1 MKVLIVDD
9 HAVVRQGVHRL
20 LSALPNATVFE
31 AATAH
36 EALTLARKE
45 SPDVIVLDINL
56 EGASGLEL
64 LRRLRIENSAVRV
77 LMFSMHA
84 EPIYASRALTAG
96 AFGYVCKSAGAEEL
110 TKAVLRVAEGERY
123 LDTTMAGELAMSSVR
138 STEDPLRNLSN
149 REIEILRMLGEGKSL
164 QGIADAIGIAY
175 KTVANSC
182 GRIKEKLD
190 LPRTS
195 DLIRFSIENRR
206 N

>member
-1 MKVLIVDD
+1 MKILVVDD
-9 HAVVRQGVHRL
+9 HAVVRQGVQRL
-20 LSALPNATVFE
+20 LSSIPNAVVLE

-36 EALTLARKE
+36 EALAIARKE
-45 SPDVIVLDINL
+45 IPDVVVLDINL
-56 EGASGLEL
+56 EAASGLEL
-64 LRRLRIENSAVRV
+64 LRRILIESPNMRV

-84 EPIYASRALTAG
+84 EPIYANRALKAG
-96 AFGYVCKSAGAEEL
+96 AYGYVSKSVGAEEL
-110 TKAVLRVAEGERY
+110 TTAVLRVAEGERY
-123 LDTTMAGELAMSSVR
+123 LDSAMAGDMVMSSMR
-138 STEDPLRNLSN
+138 TDDPMRKLTN

>member
-1 MKVLIVDD
+1 MRVLIVDD

-20 LSALPNATVFE
+20 LTSIPDTVIFE

-36 EALTLARKE
+36 EALAIVRRE
-45 SPDVIVLDINL
+45 APDVVVLDINL

-64 LRRLRIENSAVRV
+64 LRRIKIERTAARV

-84 EPIYASRALTAG
+84 EPIYASRALKAG
-96 AFGYVCKSAGAEEL
+96 ASGYVCKSAGSNDL
-110 TKAVLRVAEGERY
+110 VTAVLKVAAGGTY
-123 LDTTMAGELAMSSVR
+123 LDSTMASELVLNSVG
-138 STEDPLRNLSN
+138 TEDPLRKLTN

>member
-1 MKVLIVDD
+1 MKILVVDD
-9 HAVVRQGVHRL
+9 HAVVRQGVQRL
-20 LSALPNATVFE
+20 LSSIPNAVVLE

-36 EALTLARKE
+36 EAMAIARKE
-45 SPDVIVLDINL
+45 IPDVVVLDINL
-56 EGASGLEL
+56 EAASGLEL
-64 LRRLRIENSAVRV
+64 LRRILIESPNMRV

-84 EPIYASRALTAG
+84 EPIYANRALKAG
-96 AFGYVCKSAGAEEL
+96 AYGYVSKSVGAEEL
-110 TKAVLRVAEGERY
+110 TTAVLRVAEGERY
-123 LDTTMAGELAMSSVR
+123 LDSAMAGDMVMSSMR
-138 STEDPLRNLSN
+138 TDDPMRKLTN

>member
-20 LSALPNATVFE
+20 LASIPNAVMFE

-36 EALTLARKE
+36 EALTVVRREA
-45 SPDVIVLDINL
+45 PDVVVLDINL

-64 LRRLRIENSAVRV
+64 LRRIKIERAASRV
-77 LMFSMHA
+77 LMFSMHS
-84 EPIYASRALTAG
+84 EPIYASRAIKAG
-96 AFGYVCKSAGAEEL
+96 ASGYVCKSASSNDL
-110 TKAVLRVAEGERY
+110 VTAVVKIAAGETY
-123 LDTTMAGELAMSSVR
+123 LDSTMAGEMVLNSVR
-138 STEDPLRNLSN
+138 AEDPLRKLTN

-164 QGIADAIGIAY
+164 QDIADAIGIAY

>member
-1 MKVLIVDD
+1 MKILVVDD
-9 HAVVRQGVHRL
+9 HAIVRQGVQRL
-20 LSALPNATVFE
+20 LSTLPNAVVYE
-31 AATAH
+31 AATSH
-36 EALTLARKE
+36 EALACARNQH
-45 SPDVIVLDINL
+45 PDVVVLDINL

-64 LRRLRIENSAVRV
+64 LRRLRIENSSVRV
-77 LMFSMHA
+77 LMFSMHSEA
-84 EPIYASRALTAG
+84 IYANRALQAG
-96 AFGYVCKSAGAEEL
+96 AYGYVCKSAGADEL
-110 TKAVLRVAEGERY
+110 TTGVLRVFQGERY
-123 LDTTMAGELAMSSVR
+123 LDTTLAGELAMSAVR
-138 STEDPLRNLSN
+138 AEDPMRNLTN

>member
-9 HAVVRQGVHRL
+9 HAVVRQGVQRL
-20 LSALPNATVFE
+20 LSAIPNTVVIE

-36 EALTLARKE
+36 EALALARKE
-45 SPDVIVLDINL
+45 VPDVVVLDINL

-64 LRRLRIENSAVRV
+64 LRRIRIESPAIRV

-84 EPIYASRALTAG
+84 EPIYANRALKAG
-96 AFGYVCKSAGAEEL
+96 AYGYVCKSAASEEL
-110 TKAVLRVAEGERY
+110 TTAVLRVAEGERY
-123 LDTTMAGELAMSSVR
+123 LDSTMAGELVMSSVR
-138 STEDPLRNLSN
+138 AEDPLRKLTN

-206 N
+206 S

>member
-9 HAVVRQGVHRL
+9 HAVVRQGVQRL
-20 LSALPNATVFE
+20 LSALPNTVVLE

-36 EALTLARKE
+36 EALSLARKE
-45 SPDVIVLDINL
+45 SPDVVILDINL

-64 LRRLRIENSAVRV
+64 LRRLRIESPTLRI

-84 EPIYASRALTAG
+84 EAIYANRALKAG
-96 AFGYVCKSAGAEEL
+96 AYGYVCKSAGSEEL
-110 TKAVLRVAEGERY
+110 LTAVQRVSEGQRY
-123 LDTTMAGELAMSSVR
+123 LDSSMAGGLVLRSVR
-138 STEDPLRNLSN
+138 REGPPRKAPK
-149 REIEILRMLGEGKSL
+149 REIEILRMLGGGKSL
-164 QGIADAIGIAY
+164 QGIAEAIGIAY

>member
-1 MKVLIVDD
+1 MKILIVDD
-9 HAVVRQGVHRL
+9 HAIVRQGVQRL
-20 LSALPNATVFE
+20 LAGIQSATIFE

-36 EALTLARKE
+36 EALAIARKE
-45 SPDVIVLDINL
+45 IPDIVILDINL

-64 LRRLRIENSAVRV
+64 LRRLRIENPGVRV
-77 LMFSMHA
+77 LMFSMHG
-84 EPIYASRALTAG
+84 EPIYANRALKAG
-96 AFGYVCKSAGAEEL
+96 AYGYVCKSAGADEL
-110 TKAVLRVAEGERY
+110 TTAVLRVAEGERY
-123 LDTTMAGELAMSSVR
+123 LDSTMAGELVMSSVR
-138 STEDPLRNLSN
+138 AEDPLRKLTN

>member
-1 MKVLIVDD
+1 MKILVVDD
-9 HAVVRQGVHRL
+9 HAVVRQGVQRL
-20 LSALPNATVFE
+20 LSSIPNAVVLE

-36 EALTLARKE
+36 EALAIARKE
-45 SPDVIVLDINL
+45 IPDVVVLDINL
-56 EGASGLEL
+56 EAASGLEL
-64 LRRLRIENSAVRV
+64 LRRILIESPSMRV

-84 EPIYASRALTAG
+84 EPIYANRALKAG
-96 AFGYVCKSAGAEEL
+96 AYGYVSKSVGAEEL
-110 TKAVLRVAEGERY
+110 TTAVLRVAEGERY
-123 LDTTMAGELAMSSVR
+123 LDSAMAGDMVMSSMR
-138 STEDPLRNLSN
+138 TDDPMRKLTN

>member
-9 HAVVRQGVHRL
+9 HAVVRQGVQRL
-20 LSALPNATVFE
+20 LSAIPDSVVLE

-36 EALTLARKE
+36 EALALARKE
-45 SPDVIVLDINL
+45 IPDVVILDINL

-64 LRRLRIENSAVRV
+64 LRRLRIENPALRI
-77 LMFSMHA
+77 LMFSMHTEA
-84 EPIYASRALTAG
+84 IYASRALKAG
-96 AFGYVCKSAGAEEL
+96 AYGYVCKSVGSEEL
-110 TKAVLRVAEGERY
+110 VTAVQRVAEGQRY
-123 LDTTMAGELAMSSVR
+123 LDSSMAGELVMSSVR
-138 STEDPLRNLSN
+138 SDDPLGKLTN
-149 REIEILRMLGEGKSL
+149 REIEILRLLGEGKSL
-164 QGIADAIGIAY
+164 QGIAEAIGIAY
-175 KTVANSC
+175 KTVANTC

>member
-1 MKVLIVDD
+1 MKILIVDD
-9 HAVVRQGVHRL
+9 HAVVRQGIQRL
-20 LSALPNATVFE
+20 LSSLPNASVFE

-36 EALTLARKE
+36 EALAVARKE
-45 SPDVIVLDINL
+45 RPDVIILDINL

-64 LRRLRIENSAVRV
+64 LRRLRIEMPAVRV

-84 EPIYASRALTAG
+84 EPIYANRALKAG
-96 AFGYVCKSAGAEEL
+96 AYGYVCKSASAEEL
-110 TKAVLRVAEGERY
+110 TKAVLRVLEGERY
-123 LDTTMAGELAMSSVR
+123 LDSTLAGELVMNSVR
-138 STEDPLRNLSN
+138 AEDPMRNLTN

>member
-1 MKVLIVDD
+1 MKILVVDD
-9 HAVVRQGVHRL
+9 HAIVREGVQRL
-20 LSALPNATVFE
+20 LTSIPNAVVIE

-36 EALTLARKE
+36 EALNLARKE
-45 SPDVIVLDINL
+45 APDVLVLDINL

-64 LRRLRIENSAVRV
+64 LRRLRIESPNVRV

-84 EPIYASRALTAG
+84 EPIYANRALKAG
-96 AFGYVCKSAGAEEL
+96 AYGYVCKSADASEL
-110 TKAVLRVAEGERY
+110 TTAVVRVAEGERY
-123 LDTTMAGELAMSSVR
+123 LDSTIAGELVMSSVR
-138 STEDPLRNLSN
+138 AEDPLRKLTN

-190 LPRTS
+190 LARTS

>member
-9 HAVVRQGVHRL
+9 HAVVRQGVQRL
-20 LSALPNATVFE
+20 LSAIPNTAVFE

-45 SPDVIVLDINL
+45 NPDVMVLDINL

-64 LRRLRIENSAVRV
+64 LRRIRIETPAVRV

-84 EPIYASRALTAG
+84 EPIYANRALKAG
-96 AFGYVCKSAGAEEL
+96 AYGYVCKSAGADEL
-110 TKAVLRVAEGERY
+110 TTAVMRVAEGERY
-123 LDTTMAGELAMSSVR
+123 LDSTMAGELVMSSVR
-138 STEDPLRNLSN
+138 AEDPLRNLSN

>member
-1 MKVLIVDD
+1 MKILIVDD
-9 HAVVRQGVHRL
+9 HAVVREGVRRL
-20 LSALPNATVFE
+20 LSTIPNTEVFE

-36 EALTLARKE
+36 EALSLARKE
-45 SPDVIVLDINL
+45 APDVLILDINL

-64 LRRLRIENSAVRV
+64 LRRLRIESPNVRV
-77 LMFSMHA
+77 LMFSMHS
-84 EPIYASRALTAG
+84 EPIYANRALKAG
-96 AFGYVCKSAGAEEL
+96 AYGYVCKSADASEL
-110 TKAVLRVAEGERY
+110 TTGVLRVADGERY
-123 LDTTMAGELAMSSVR
+123 LDSTIAGELVMSSVR
-138 STEDPLRNLSN
+138 AEDPMRKLTN

>member
-20 LSALPNATVFE
+20 LSSIPDMTIFE

-36 EALTLARKE
+36 EALTVVRRE
-45 SPDVIVLDINL
+45 GPDVVVLDINL

-64 LRRLRIENSAVRV
+64 LRRIKIERAASRV
-77 LMFSMHA
+77 LMFSMHS
-84 EPIYASRALTAG
+84 EPIYASRAIKAG
-96 AFGYVCKSAGAEEL
+96 ASGYVCKSASSNDL
-110 TKAVLRVAEGERY
+110 VTAVVKIAAGETY
-123 LDTTMAGELAMSSVR
+123 LDSAMAGELVLNSVR
-138 STEDPLRNLSN
+138 SEDPLRKLTN

-164 QGIADAIGIAY
+164 QDIADAIGIAY

>member
-20 LSALPNATVFE
+20 LATIPNAAVFE

-36 EALTLARKE
+36 EALSTVRRE
-45 SPDVIVLDINL
+45 MPDVVVLDINL

-64 LRRLRIENSAVRV
+64 LRRIKLESSASRV
-77 LMFSMHA
+77 LMFSMHS
-84 EPIYASRALTAG
+84 EPMYASRAIKAG
-96 AFGYVCKSAGAEEL
+96 ASGYVCKSASSNDL
-110 TKAVLRVAEGERY
+110 VTAVLKVAAGETY
-123 LDTTMAGELAMSSVR
+123 LDSAMAGELVLNSVR
-138 STEDPLRNLSN
+138 AEDPLRKLTN

>member
-1 MKVLIVDD
+1 MKILVVDD
-9 HAVVRQGVHRL
+9 HAVVREGVRRL
-20 LSALPNATVFE
+20 LSSIPNTAIIE

-45 SPDVIVLDINL
+45 APDVLVLDINL

-64 LRRLRIENSAVRV
+64 LRRLRIESPNVRV

-84 EPIYASRALTAG
+84 EPIYANRALKAG
-96 AFGYVCKSAGAEEL
+96 AYGYVCKSADASEL
-110 TKAVLRVAEGERY
+110 TTAVIRVAEGERY
-123 LDTTMAGELAMSSVR
+123 LDSTIAGELVMSSVR
-138 STEDPLRNLSN
+138 AEDPMRKLTN

-190 LPRTS
+190 LPRTA
-195 DLIRFSIENRR
+195 DLIRFSIENRK

>member
-1 MKVLIVDD
+1 MKVLVVDD
-9 HAVVRQGVHRL
+9 HAVVRQGVQRL
-20 LSALPNATVFE
+20 LSAMPNVVVLE

-36 EALTLARKE
+36 EALATARKE
-45 SPDVIVLDINL
+45 NPDVVILDINL

-64 LRRLRIENSAVRV
+64 LRRLRIESPAVRV

-84 EPIYASRALTAG
+84 EPIYANRALKAG
-96 AFGYVCKSAGAEEL
+96 AYGYVCKSAGAEEL
-110 TKAVLRVAEGERY
+110 TTAVMRVAEGERY
-123 LDTTMAGELAMSSVR
+123 LDSTMAGELVMSSVR
-138 STEDPLRNLSN
+138 AEDPLRKLTN

>member
-1 MKVLIVDD
+1 MKVLVVDD
-9 HAVVRQGVHRL
+9 HAVVRQGVQRL
-20 LSALPNATVFE
+20 LTAIQNAVVLE

-36 EALTLARKE
+36 EALSLARKE
-45 SPDVIVLDINL
+45 SPDVVVLDINL

-64 LRRLRIENSAVRV
+64 LRRLRIESPSIRI

-84 EPIYASRALTAG
+84 EPIYANRALKAG
-96 AFGYVCKSAGAEEL
+96 AYGYVCKSAGSDEL
-110 TKAVLRVAEGERY
+110 LTAVQRVAEGQRY
-123 LDTTMAGELAMSSVR
+123 LDSSMAGELVMSSVR
-138 STEDPLRNLSN
+138 SEDPLRKLTN

-164 QGIADAIGIAY
+164 QGIAEAIGIAY

>member
-9 HAVVRQGVHRL
+9 HAVVRQGVQRL
-20 LSALPNATVFE
+20 LSAIPNTAVFE
-31 AATAH
+31 AATSH
-36 EALTLARKE
+36 EALSIARKE
-45 SPDVIVLDINL
+45 NPDVMVLDINL

-64 LRRLRIENSAVRV
+64 LRRIRIETPAVRV

-84 EPIYASRALTAG
+84 EPIYANRALKAG
-96 AFGYVCKSAGAEEL
+96 AYGYVCKSAGADEL
-110 TKAVLRVAEGERY
+110 TTAVMRVAEGERY
-123 LDTTMAGELAMSSVR
+123 LDSTMAGELVMSSVR
-138 STEDPLRNLSN
+138 AEDPLRNLSN

>member
-1 MKVLIVDD
+1 MKVLVVDD
-9 HAVVRQGVHRL
+9 HAVVRQGVQRL
-20 LSALPNATVFE
+20 LSAIPNAVVLE

-36 EALTLARKE
+36 EALTIARKE
-45 SPDVIVLDINL
+45 SPDVVILDINL

-64 LRRLRIENSAVRV
+64 LRRLRIESPTIRI

-84 EPIYASRALTAG
+84 EPIYANRALKAG
-96 AFGYVCKSAGAEEL
+96 AYGYVCKSAGSEEL
-110 TKAVLRVAEGERY
+110 MTAVQRVAEGQRY
-123 LDTTMAGELAMSSVR
+123 LDSSMAGELVMSSVR
-138 STEDPLRNLSN
+138 SEDPLRKLTN

-164 QGIADAIGIAY
+164 QGIAEAIGIAY